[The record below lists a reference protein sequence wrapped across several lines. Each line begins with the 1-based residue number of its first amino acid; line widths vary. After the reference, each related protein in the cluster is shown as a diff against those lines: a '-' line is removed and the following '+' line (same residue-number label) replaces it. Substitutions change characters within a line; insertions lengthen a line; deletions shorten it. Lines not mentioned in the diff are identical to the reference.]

1 MAVTIAYLKSTWN
14 IFNPGKPFQYSF
26 LKNDWESKYMQE
38 QRAGNVFSIFSILAI
53 FIACLGLLGLT
64 YFMTEQ
70 RTNEISVRK
79 VFGAS
84 VPSIMA
90 ILSKEVVIL
99 IGISTLI
106 AWPIAYYFMNN
117 WLRDFAYRVELSLM
131 TFILA
136 SIVAFL
142 VAFLTISQR
151 AYKAATANPAESL
164 KDE

>member
-1 MAVTIAYLKSTWN
+1 
-14 IFNPGKPFQYSF
+14 
-26 LKNDWESKYMQE
+26 MQE

-151 AYKAATANPAESL
+151 AYKAATANPAELL

>member
-1 MAVTIAYLKSTWN
+1 
-14 IFNPGKPFQYSF
+14 
-26 LKNDWESKYMQE
+26 MQE

-151 AYKAATANPAESL
+151 AYKAATANPAVLL